1 MFVLTLLTT
10 VAGGGAAYW
19 MYSRSDEGLR
29 AYVLGQLQTAAPTLK
44 IELGRAHFDYIFGRV
59 YLYDLR
65 MFRPEDND
73 DNPSLEIPEIIA
85 TLESTALTD
94 FEDVVVQKLYLVK
107 PTLRLSRAADGNWN
121 LPAFVPPPNPSSTLP
136 DLEIE
141 HALVQLEFQLADQR
155 RRQLK
160 LRNLNV
166 SARPRDARRMA
177 IIVATQIEP
186 AGPLTL
192 DIDAALDGSK
202 WTCRSHEPW
211 KVPVDEKLLQ
221 LLCDLSPDIAEKVV
235 SAGEW
240 MESLKARQ
248 EATTLNANGELPS
261 SPMKLASQFSAT
273 QMVVPDFGVRCQ
285 CGLTFRVQK
294 ESAEKTPT
302 VQVHVDVSEGVIR
315 NELLPLPLHDIG
327 GEIYFDNRHIKVDR
341 LHGINGAT
349 QVEVQGEILPST
361 PITLGLKFRHVE
373 LNDTLKARL
382 PELLRPTVQSLGL
395 SGICDLDATL
405 TQEGSR
411 WVPKI
416 DLMLSQG
423 TVTHKNFPVTVR
435 DVVGELHLEK
445 NTAEF
450 TAKGKYAG
458 QEVTA
463 EGTILNPGRAHSA
476 DVRVKSA
483 NLPIDDESLAACPPS
498 LRKAIEA
505 LRLRGRHDLLLRLKR
520 EPGLNVKYEPQLVVR
535 IHDGAM
541 RFTEFPFAIQ
551 QLTGLVKWKGDL
563 VEFLDLEGVHD
574 GAKISGNGTYRIR
587 PGPGRLDLSVQATDA
602 AFDRSLEDALPPSLR
617 NVWKEFNPQG
627 YFNMTTEMA
636 WSPGSRC
643 QIRVPS
649 VKVRDGVVVVKSF
662 PWALHDLSGDFSY
675 NMEPGKLVINDV
687 VAKHD
692 AVELSASGQ
701 GSFSEGAPWRLEFK
715 EFSVDNLIPNATF
728 RDALPASLQK
738 TFDFLRPTGF
748 YSFYGPV
755 EFFGSKS
762 GDRTLNATWNLKAV
776 LSRCGIYAG
785 VPVEDINGEVHLN
798 GQWDGHRAKLKGEL
812 DLDSISVFR
821 HQQTGLAYRITQIH
835 GPISFQGDTFVA
847 GTDAAIPPRESDSPD
862 PEKRV
867 RGSVFDGQIFL
878 DSVVTLGAE
887 PSYRAFVE
895 LQKGRLERYAQQ
907 YLRGQSKLAGVMNG
921 WINFRGKGNGVEQ
934 IVGEGKMIIAPAA
947 LYDSPLFARLFEL
960 FKFQSTQSAMFDQ
973 ATANFTVANSQFDF
987 NSIEMVGESLNMRG
1001 RGYIRFDGAMQLD
1014 FGLRLRQ
1021 MIPNP
1026 FKGPMAVKV
1035 TGSVNDP
1042 KVRFV
1047 ALPELDDAFRQFIEA
1062 FDPRKM
1068 APGPGL
1074 FPVRTSS
1081 KTDESKR

>member
-29 AYVLGQLQTAAPTLK
+29 AYVLSQLQATAPTLK

-59 YLYDLR
+59 YLYDVR
-65 MFRPEDND
+65 MFRPEDDD
-73 DNPSLEIPEIIA
+73 DNPSFEVHEIIA

-94 FEDVVVQKLYLVK
+94 FEDVVVQKLRLVE
-107 PTLRLSRAADGNWN
+107 PTLRLTRGVDGSWN
-121 LPAFVPPPNPSSTLP
+121 LPKFVPPANPSSTLP

-141 HALVQLEFQLADQR
+141 HGLVQVEFQLADQR

-160 LRNLNV
+160 LRDFNV

-177 IIVATQIEP
+177 ILVATQIEP
-186 AGPLTL
+186 AGPLLL
-192 DIDAALDGSK
+192 DIDAWLDGSK
-202 WTCRSHEPW
+202 WSVQSHEPW

-221 LLCDLSPDIAEKVV
+221 LLCDLSPDLAEKVV
-235 SAGEW
+235 SASQW
-240 MESLKARQ
+240 MESLKVRQ
-248 EATTLNANGELPS
+248 EAAASNANPESPT
-261 SPMKLASQFSAT
+261 SPMKLASQFSAS
-273 QMVVPDFGVRCQ
+273 QMVVPDFGVRCL
-285 CGLTFRVQK
+285 CGLTFRIQK
-294 ESAEKTPT
+294 EPSEQTPT
-302 VQVHVDVSEGVIR
+302 IQVHADVSEGVIR
-315 NELLPLPLHDIG
+315 NELLPLPLHEIG
-327 GEIYFDNRHIKVDR
+327 GEIYIDNRHIKVER
-341 LHGINGAT
+341 LHGTNGAT

-361 PITLGLKFRHVE
+361 PITVGLKLRHVE

-382 PELLRPTVQSLGL
+382 PESLRPTVQSLGL
-395 SGICDLDATL
+395 SGLCDLDATL

-411 WVPKI
+411 WVPKL
-416 DLMLSQG
+416 DLILSHG
-423 TVTHKNFPVTVR
+423 TVTHKNFPVTIR
-435 DVVGELHLEK
+435 DVAGELHLEK

-458 QEVTA
+458 QDVA
-463 EGTILNPGRAHSA
+463 AHGTILNPGRAHQA
-476 DVRVKSA
+476 LVTVRSD

-498 LRKAIEA
+498 LRKAIGA
-505 LRLRGRHDLLLRLKR
+505 LRLRGRHDLLLQLTRK
-520 EPGLNVKYEPQLVVR
+520 PGLNVKYVPQLVVR
-535 IHDGAM
+535 VHDGVM
-541 RFTEFPFAIQ
+541 RFAEFPFTIQ
-551 QLTGLVKWKGDL
+551 QLRGLVKWKGDL

-574 GAKISGNGTYRIR
+574 GAKISGSGTYRLH
-587 PGPGRLDLSVQATDA
+587 PGPGHLDLTVRATDA

-617 NVWKEFNPQG
+617 SVWKEFNPQG
-627 YFNMTTEMA
+627 FFNITTEIA

-643 QIRVPS
+643 QIRVPN
-649 VKVRDGVVVVKSF
+649 VKVREGVVVVKSF
-662 PWALHDLSGDFSY
+662 PWAVHDLSGDFSY

-692 AVELSASGQ
+692 AVELSVSGQ

-728 RDALPASLQK
+728 RDALPVSLQK
-738 TFDFLRPTGF
+738 TFDFLRPTGIF
-748 YSFYGPV
+748 SFRGPV

-762 GDRTLNATWNLKAV
+762 GDRSLSATWNLKAV
-776 LSRCGIYAG
+776 LTRCGIYAG
-785 VPVEDINGEVHLN
+785 VPVEDVNGEVHLN
-798 GQWDGHRAKLKGEL
+798 GQWDGHRAKLKGDL
-812 DLDSISVFR
+812 ALDSLSVFR
-821 HQQTGLAYRITQIH
+821 HQQTGLAYRISDIH

-847 GTDAAIPPRESDSPD
+847 GMAAAIPPRESDSPD
-862 PEKRV
+862 PEKRI

-878 DSVVTLGAE
+878 DSVVTLGSE

-907 YLRGQSKLAGVMNG
+907 YLRGQSKLAGIMNG
-921 WINFRGKGNGVEQ
+921 WFNFRGKGNGVEN

-947 LYDSPLFARLFEL
+947 LYDSPLFARIYEL
-960 FKFQSTQSAMFDQ
+960 FKFQGTQSAMFDQ

-987 NSIEMVGESLNMRG
+987 NSIEMIGESLNMRG
-1001 RGYIRFDGAMQLD
+1001 RGYIRFDGSMQLD

-1026 FKGPMAVKV
+1026 FKGMIAVKA

-1042 KVRFV
+1042 KVRYV

-1074 FPVRTSS
+1074 FPMRTSNKS
-1081 KTDESKR
+1081 DDVPR